1 MITISR
7 VAQQTAVVFEVTPA
21 TAPRFKASWPARHR
35 KWFAYLLAFTVA
47 IGLWWLLSALHAFP
61 SFALPSPADVYRAF
75 VTTTTSGYL
84 SVTLQQDLL
93 SSVLR
98 VLVAFAGAV
107 VIGTVAGVFM
117 AENKVVFGLIDPF
130 LQFLRPI
137 PPLAFIPLFV
147 VWFGIG
153 ELPKVLLILVST
165 LPIIII
171 NTISGVRGTQRQRIE
186 VAQCLGATR
195 GEILWRVVLPS
206 ALPEIFTGMKVGLG
220 IAWST
225 LVAAE
230 LIAAQRGLGWL
241 VEQAGQE
248 LQTAIVVV
256 GIIVIGIVGYLME
269 LAIRSLESV
278 VVPWRGKA

>member
-1 MITISR
+1 M
-7 VAQQTAVVFEVTPA
+7 AQQTVVALDMAQIRV
-21 TAPRFKASWPARHR
+21 PRSRPGWPARHS
-35 KWFAYLLAFTVA
+35 KWFAYLLALAVA
-47 IGLWWLLSALHAFP
+47 IGVWWLLSALRAFP
-61 SFALPSPADVYRAF
+61 TFALPSPADVYHAF
-75 VTTTTSGYL
+75 VTTTTTGYL

-107 VIGTVAGVFM
+107 VAGTVVGVFM
-117 AENKVVFGLIDPF
+117 AENKLVFGLVDPF

-165 LPIIII
+165 LPVIII

-186 VAQCLGATR
+186 VAQCLGSTR

-206 ALPEIFTGMKVGLG
+206 ALPEIFTGMKVGVG

-269 LAIRSLESV
+269 LAIRSLEAV
-278 VVPWRGKA
+278 MVPWRGKA

>member
-1 MITISR
+1 MLALA
-7 VAQQTAVVFEVTPA
+7 VAMGTWWSLSVLGVF
-21 TAPRFKASWPARHR
+21 PR
-35 KWFAYLLAFTVA
+35 
-47 IGLWWLLSALHAFP
+47 
-61 SFALPSPADVYRAF
+61 FALPSPGDVYHAF
-75 VTTTTSGYL
+75 TSTVSTGYL
-84 SVTLQQDLL
+84 SVTLQQDLV

-98 VLVAFAGAV
+98 VGVAFLGAV
-107 VIGTVAGVFM
+107 LIGTAVGVLM
-117 AENKVVFGLIDPF
+117 AESRFIFGLIDPF

-165 LPIIII
+165 LPVIII
-171 NTISGVRGTQRQRIE
+171 NTISGVRGAPRQRVE

-195 GEILWRVVLPS
+195 GEILRHVVLPS
-206 ALPEIFTGMKVGLG
+206 ALPEIFTGMKVGVG
-220 IAWST
+220 VAWST

-269 LAIRSLESV
+269 LAIRSLERA
-278 VVPWRGKA
+278 VVPWRGKT